1 MDTTIHAPN
10 APGTEDL
17 ELPSAVE
24 PLRRVQNLSAVGGA
38 WQAPEYVI
46 DRVVLADDGVLY
58 VDEEHSDDMRV
69 MSYMS
74 RLRLNRV
81 TFSPRLVSHSEIK
94 RLQQTAKDGASL
106 SITEGSG
113 STKTAQQEQINRMI
127 SEAARL
133 GASDIHFLPD
143 VDKTYVK
150 YRING
155 IPEARF
161 TLDRAVAE
169 DLVSTLYTSMCEKPD
184 NYEPSR
190 KQNARLM
197 ERYARQSGLFVCR
210 VATGPAARGR
220 KLVIRLYP
228 DTGDTPKSMEEL
240 GYLPEQCTQI
250 RQFSRKTSG
259 IVLVTGTTG
268 SGKSTTLN
276 HYLKQAL
283 LHAEGELI
291 IATAEDPVE
300 QPIRVVTKR
309 DGNDVVYV
317 AVQEPIIP
325 AGTSEEEIEAAWV
338 DAIDHML
345 RSDPDSIL
353 IGEIR
358 GKASVRSA
366 IRAALTGHPTLATLH
381 VKDAMSS
388 FDRLED
394 SGVPR
399 NLLTDPTLFI
409 GIINQALVPILCQH
423 CSVPFGDVEDRL
435 EVGLRNRVRRFCND
449 SGVRV
454 RGPGCPSCRRGLVGR
469 TVCAEVV
476 SPNPALMSVYRK
488 QGTFAAQKYWVQKMG
503 GITQCAHLIRLIDAG
518 RVDPDLGE
526 LMVRPLDSDDWLNEA
541 ARPQRPGRLHGRKS
555 GSLFSQW
562 RSRHGKA

>member
-10 APGTEDL
+10 SPEGQDETLAP
-17 ELPSAVE
+17 PMA
-24 PLRRVQNLSAVGGA
+24 PARRVQNLSAVGGD

-69 MSYMS
+69 MSYIS

-81 TFSPRLVSHSEIK
+81 SFELRTVSHTEIK
-94 RLQQTAKDGASL
+94 RLQQSAKDGAAL
-106 SITEGSG
+106 SMAEGLG
-113 STKTAQQEQINRMI
+113 NTKTAQQEQINRMI
-127 SEAARL
+127 SEAASL

-155 IPEARF
+155 IPESRF

-169 DLVSTLYTSMCEKPD
+169 DLISTLYTSMCEKPD

-210 VATGPAARGR
+210 IATGPAARGR

-228 DTGDTPKSMEEL
+228 DTGDSPKSMAEL
-240 GYLPEQCTQI
+240 GYLPEQCAQI
-250 RQFSRKTSG
+250 RSFGRKTSG

-283 LHAEGELI
+283 LQAEGELI
-291 IATAEDPVE
+291 VATAEDPVE
-300 QPIRVVTKR
+300 QPIRVVTVR
-309 DGNDVVYV
+309 NGAEAVYV

-325 AGTSEEEIEAAWV
+325 AGTSEEDVEAAWV

-358 GKASVRSA
+358 GKASVRAA

-381 VKDAMSS
+381 VKDAMSA

-409 GIINQALVPILCQH
+409 GIINQALVPVLCRH
-423 CSVPFGDVEDRL
+423 CSKPFAKAEGEL
-435 EVGLRNRVRRFCND
+435 EPGLRDRVRRVCD
-449 SGVRV
+449 VSGVRI
-454 RGPGCPSCRRGLVGR
+454 RGEGCSHCRRGLVGR

-476 SPNPALMSVYRK
+476 SPTPSLMSVYRK
-488 QGTFAAQKYWVQKMG
+488 NGTFAAQKYWVQEMG
-503 GITQCAHLIRLIDAG
+503 GVTQCGHLIRLIEAG

-526 LMVRPLDSDDWLNEA
+526 LMVRPLDSDDWLAEGIGPRK
-541 ARPQRPGRLHGRKS
+541 ARRTRRAQRT
-555 GSLFSQW
+555 LFNRRS
-562 RSRHGKA
+562 SRHGKA

>member
-1 MDTTIHAPN
+1 
-10 APGTEDL
+10 
-17 ELPSAVE
+17 
-24 PLRRVQNLSAVGGA
+24 
-38 WQAPEYVI
+38 
-46 DRVVLADDGVLY
+46 
-58 VDEEHSDDMRV
+58 
-69 MSYMS
+69 
-74 RLRLNRV
+74 
-81 TFSPRLVSHSEIK
+81 
-94 RLQQTAKDGASL
+94 
-106 SITEGSG
+106 
-113 STKTAQQEQINRMI
+113 MI

-423 CSVPFGDVEDRL
+423 CSAPFFDVEDRL
-435 EVGLRNRVRRFCND
+435 EVGLRDRVRRFCD
-449 SGVRV
+449 VSGVRV

-503 GITQCAHLIRLIDAG
+503 GITQCAHLIRLIEAG

-541 ARPQRPGRLHGRKS
+541 ARPQRPDRLHGRKS

>member
-1 MDTTIHAPN
+1 MDTTIHTPN
-10 APGTEDL
+10 ASAEE
-17 ELPSAVE
+17 ELALVPPVG
-24 PLRRVQNLSAVGGA
+24 PHRRVQNLSAVGGD

-46 DRVVLADDGVLY
+46 DRVVLSDDGVLY

-69 MSYMS
+69 MSYIS

-81 TFSPRLVSHSEIK
+81 TFDQRMVSHSEIK
-94 RLQQTAKDGASL
+94 RLQQTAKDGAAL
-106 SITEGSG
+106 SMVDGPG
-113 STKTAQQEQINRMI
+113 NTKTAQQEQINRMI

-143 VDKTYVK
+143 VEKTYVK

-210 VATGPAARGR
+210 IATGPAARGR

-228 DTGDTPKSMEEL
+228 DTGDTPKSMEQL
-240 GYLPEQCTQI
+240 GYLSEQCDQI
-250 RQFSRKTSG
+250 RQFARKTSG

-300 QPIRVVTKR
+300 QPIRVVLNR
-309 DGNDVVYV
+309 DGHDIVYV

-381 VKDAMSS
+381 VKDAIST

-409 GIINQALVPILCQH
+409 GIINQALVPILCPR
-423 CSVPFGDVEDRL
+423 CSIPFGEAEDRL
-435 EVGLRNRVRRFCND
+435 EAGLRDRVRRFCD
-449 SGVRV
+449 VSGVRL
-454 RGPGCPSCRRGLVGR
+454 RGAGCPHCRRGLVGR

-476 SPNPALMSVYRK
+476 SPNPSLMAVYRR

-503 GITQCAHLIRLIDAG
+503 GITQCAHLIRLIEAG
-518 RVDPDLGE
+518 QVDPDLGE
-526 LMVRPLDSDDWLNEA
+526 LMVRPLDSDDWLNESVRPYR
-541 ARPQRPGRLHGRKS
+541 ARRSRARSKPSMLSQRRY
-555 GSLFSQW
+555 
-562 RSRHGKA
+562 RHGKA